1 MAILYGTN
9 GADSLSGTIYNDSI
23 YAFDGNDYLYGNA
36 GNDYLYGYG
45 GNDYINGGTGNDVY
59 VVDNAY
65 DGVYEYAGGGIDTV
79 YSYVSHSLS
88 SNVEN
93 LYLYGSAYYGYGN
106 SLNNIISGNSYSNYL
121 WGGDGNDSIY
131 DYAGDDTLSGGNGND
146 YLSSGAGN
154 DTLIGGLGNDTLVG
168 GDGNDRLNGY
178 GTYRT
183 DDSQFDKLSGGAGTD
198 YFVLGGAWGVSYVES
213 GDGYA
218 VIQGW
223 NGAQD
228 YVEVKGSLSQY
239 SLEYKSVS
247 GIGSSAQDTE
257 IYFTNASGQRD
268 RIAIIEDST
277 NIARSSYY
285 FKVV

>member
-1 MAILYGTN
+1 VVGFPGN
-9 GADSLSGTIYNDSI
+9 SI
-23 YAFDGNDYLYGNA
+23 Y
-36 GNDYLYGYG
+36 
-45 GNDYINGGTGNDVY
+45 T
-59 VVDNAY
+59 
-65 DGVYEYAGGGIDTV
+65 DTLI
-79 YSYVSHSLS
+79 SI
-88 SNVEN
+88 EN
-93 LYLYGSAYYGYGN
+93 LIGSSGSDTITGSNRDNVLEGGYGN
-106 SLNNIISGNSYSNYL
+106 
-121 WGGDGNDSIY
+121 DS
-131 DYAGDDTLSGGNGND
+131 
-146 YLSSGAGN
+146 
-154 DTLIGGLGNDTLVG
+154 LIGGLGNDTLVG
-168 GDGNDRLNGY
+168 GDGSDRLNGY